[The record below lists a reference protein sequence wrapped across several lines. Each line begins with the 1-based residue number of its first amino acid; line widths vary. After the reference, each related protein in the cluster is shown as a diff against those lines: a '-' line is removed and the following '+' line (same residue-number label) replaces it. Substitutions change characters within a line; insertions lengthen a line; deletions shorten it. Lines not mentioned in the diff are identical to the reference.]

1 MGRAHR
7 TTLVMATTLALTAC
21 SSAAGPTRD
30 ASSAEDTASTSPS
43 EEPPVAGRTPSR
55 DATGDE
61 DTSPGPQEAAGSEV
75 AEQPT
80 ARVAR
85 IGPALRERMTASHR
99 PGCPVP
105 LRDLRYLRL
114 PFVGFDG
121 EERLGEMVVAARHA
135 EDVVA
140 VFQELFEARFPIR
153 RMVLVDEYDGDDG
166 ASMAANNTSAYNCRT
181 VAGTDRWSEH
191 AFGAAVDINPV
202 QNPYVQGSSYDP
214 AEAAPYVE
222 VPRGARA
229 RPEPGVIVAGDV
241 VVRAFERIGWEW
253 GGTWTSSKDYQHFSA
268 GGG

>member
-1 MGRAHR
+1 
-7 TTLVMATTLALTAC
+7 
-21 SSAAGPTRD
+21 
-30 ASSAEDTASTSPS
+30 
-43 EEPPVAGRTPSR
+43 
-55 DATGDE
+55 
-61 DTSPGPQEAAGSEV
+61 V

-105 LRDLRYLRL
+105 LRDLRY
-114 PFVGFDG
+114 
-121 EERLGEMVVAARHA
+121 H
-135 EDVVA
+135 VVA